1 MAKLARAAMTHP
13 LHSPVLDRLHRRF
26 AHTPWGT
33 VAEIAAR
40 LGYVARGLVY
50 IAIGS
55 VAVLAAAGLTPR
67 AEGALGALEAWGDW
81 PPGVALIWLI
91 GLGLYGFAGWRVLQ
105 SVFDADRQGRS
116 PRAWASRAGQ
126 AISGLIYGGLA
137 VSVFGLLDAIEDLH
151 EADDEARTREFVATV
166 LTWPLG
172 EALVLG
178 LGVFIAGAGIGNMIR
193 AVLGHFGRGL
203 KCNTPTAAWA
213 GALARMGYFGRGLA
227 MLPAG
232 AFMLAAGWHAR
243 ASEAK
248 SLGGVL
254 QALHHQR
261 LGDTVLVMLAG
272 GLMAFGAFAF
282 FEAWRRPIRP
292 EAGLKRA

>member
-1 MAKLARAAMTHP
+1 ME
-13 LHSPVLDRLHRRF
+13 V
-26 AHTPWGT
+26 
-33 VAEIAAR
+33 AAR

-50 IAIGS
+50 ISIGI

-67 AEGALGALEAWGDW
+67 AEGPLGALEAWGRW
-81 PPGVALIWLI
+81 KPGVALIWLI
-91 GLGLYGFAGWRVLQ
+91 GLGLYGFTGWRVLQ
-105 SVFDADRQGRS
+105 SVFDADNQGRT
-116 PRAWASRAGQ
+116 PKALASRMGQ

-137 VSVFGLLDAIEDLH
+137 ISIFGLLDAIEDLH
-151 EADDEARTREFVATV
+151 EADDQARTREFVADV

-193 AVLGHFGRGL
+193 AVFGHFARGL
-203 KCNTPTAAWA
+203 TCDARTGAWA
-213 GALARMGYFGRGLA
+213 GALARVGYFGRGLA

-232 AFMLAAGWHAR
+232 VFMLAAGWHAR

-261 LGDTVLVMLAG
+261 LGDAVLVVLAG
-272 GLMAFGAFAF
+272 GLVAFGAFGF
-282 FEAWRRPIRP
+282 VEAWRRPIRP

>member
-1 MAKLARAAMTHP
+1 MVKLAMTTRQSIP
-13 LHSPVLDRLHRRF
+13 ARLRRRF

-50 IAIGS
+50 ISVGMVAI
-55 VAVLAAAGLTPR
+55 LAAAGLTPR
-67 AEGALGALEAWGDW
+67 AEGPLGALEAWGHW
-81 PPGVALIWLI
+81 KPGLALIWLL

-105 SVFDADRQGRS
+105 AVFDADRQGRT
-116 PRAWASRAGQ
+116 PKAWASRAGQ

-137 VSVFGLLDAIEDLH
+137 VSVFGLLDAIVDLH
-151 EADDEARTREFVATV
+151 EADDQAQTRAFVADV

-172 EALVLG
+172 EALVLA

-193 AVLGHFGRGL
+193 ACFGHFGRGL
-203 KCNTPTAAWA
+203 KCGPRTAAWA
-213 GALARMGYFGRGLA
+213 GTLGRIGYFGRGLA

-232 AFMLAAGWHAR
+232 VFMLAAGWHAR

-261 LGDTVLVMLAG
+261 MGDTVLVVLAV
-272 GLMAFGAFAF
+272 GLMAFGAFGF
-282 FEAWRRPIRP
+282 VEAWHRPIRP
-292 EAGLKRA
+292 EAGLKTA